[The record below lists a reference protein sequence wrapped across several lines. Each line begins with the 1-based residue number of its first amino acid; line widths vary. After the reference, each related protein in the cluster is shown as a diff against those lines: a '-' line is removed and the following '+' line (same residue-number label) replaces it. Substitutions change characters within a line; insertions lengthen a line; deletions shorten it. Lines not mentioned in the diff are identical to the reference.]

1 MNILIHDKVELLVA
15 VMEFS
20 LIFTLLVTAFYPVSS
35 EICST
40 VVNYELHSNT
50 GEGSMDDLLKEVAK
64 LPPVSGGQEHCVNIT
79 LYEGRYIVTE
89 GVNIYS
95 GSLKI
100 EAVGKVVI
108 EFGRSMMPGDP
119 GSNAIDISN
128 VLYVEFI
135 GVEFIGIT
143 TLLTFQDIQQVILRS
158 CVFR

>member
-1 MNILIHDKVELLVA
+1 MELLVA

-20 LIFTLLVTAFYPVSS
+20 LILFILLVTAFYPVSS

-40 VVNYELHSNT
+40 VDNYELYPNT
-50 GEGSMDDLLKEVAK
+50 GEGSIDPLDDLLKEIVK
-64 LPPVSGGQEHCVNIT
+64 MPPVSGGQEHCVNIT

-108 EFGRSMMPGDP
+108 EFGRSTMPGDP
-119 GSNAIDISN
+119 GTNAIDISN
-128 VLYVEFI
+128 VMYVEFI

-143 TLLTFQDIQQVILRS
+143 TLLTFQDVEQVTLIS